1 MIRFERITGEII
13 ILFKE
18 REDKWPDKVLME
30 NNGEC
35 KQSPQ
40 IISSLFAFHT
50 KSSDSALIAASP
62 RGMCGSILLCSS
74 SSPASLLSRQGARDG
89 SAYPVHDDAVAAVRH
104 RNRPV
109 LAHEIAVE
117 TLHVFRDSR
126 MLLFQGDSLR
136 HAARKIFSLLSR
148 PRIQLAGRSYSK
160 RNLAF
165 HLTRG
170 WNYRSSNK

>member
-1 MIRFERITGEII
+1 
-13 ILFKE
+13 
-18 REDKWPDKVLME
+18 ME
-30 NNGEC
+30 NNGGC

-40 IISSLFAFHT
+40 IVSSLFGFHT

-117 TLHVFRDSR
+117 TLHVLRDSR
-126 MLLFQGDSLR
+126 MLLFQGDTLR
-136 HAARKIFSLLSR
+136 RAAKDLLTFIAAEDPARGS
-148 PRIQLAGRSYSK
+148 QLLEAQSGFPSDTWLK
-160 RNLAF
+160 LQI
-165 HLTRG
+165 
-170 WNYRSSNK
+170 K